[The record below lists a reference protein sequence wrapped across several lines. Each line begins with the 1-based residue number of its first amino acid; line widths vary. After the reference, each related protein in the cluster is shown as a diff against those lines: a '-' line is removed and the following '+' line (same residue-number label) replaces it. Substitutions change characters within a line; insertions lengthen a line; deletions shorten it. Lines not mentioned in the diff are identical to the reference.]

1 MSSFFSIAYFAV
13 PSTPFVKKGD
23 LRLTTQKEVE
33 RKRRNNISE
42 GIDQLVQIMGIP
54 ELEKA
59 GKSVQLRR
67 ASERVGGLEKEAG
80 ELRGEKLDLEVCP
93 LFH

>member
-1 MSSFFSIAYFAV
+1 
-13 PSTPFVKKGD
+13 
-23 LRLTTQKEVE
+23 
-33 RKRRNNISE
+33 
-42 GIDQLVQIMGIP
+42 MGIP

-67 ASERVGGLEKEAG
+67 ASEWMAELGERVGGLEKEVG

-93 LFH
+93 CSLS

>member
-1 MSSFFSIAYFAV
+1 VYQDY
-13 PSTPFVKKGD
+13 KREEE
-23 LRLTTQKEVE
+23 RLMYQKEVE

-59 GKSVQLRR
+59 GKSVLQSGWLNW
-67 ASERVGGLEKEAG
+67 ENGW
-80 ELRGEKLDLEVCP
+80 EVWRKR
-93 LFH
+93 LGN

>member
-1 MSSFFSIAYFAV
+1 
-13 PSTPFVKKGD
+13 
-23 LRLTTQKEVE
+23 
-33 RKRRNNISE
+33 
-42 GIDQLVQIMGIP
+42 MGIP

-67 ASERVGGLEKEAG
+67 ASEWMAELGERVGGLEKEVG

-93 LFH
+93 FSFLSS

>member
-1 MSSFFSIAYFAV
+1 VYQDY
-13 PSTPFVKKGD
+13 KREEE
-23 LRLTTQKEVE
+23 RLMYQKEVE

-67 ASERVGGLEKEAG
+67 ASEWMAELGERVGGLEKEVG
-80 ELRGEKLDLEVCP
+80 ELRGEKLDLEVCVSFS
-93 LFH
+93 LSSS